1 MKKDK
6 ISKILLGTTIIFII
20 LFCNIVNAENLA
32 ENNTKNNNIMLDTNT
47 TQNENEQEN
56 ENNIN
61 IVQNQQNNLI
71 NTIENK
77 QEEITIKYDYNEETN
92 QVIAQIVSEVE
103 LQDTKPTWTLSKD
116 KKTYTK
122 IYTKNESYSTQVVDI
137 NGNITYVDIN
147 ITQIQ
152 DTKIDIQYVYDKK
165 TNQVTAII
173 TSNTELQDTK
183 PTWDFGE
190 DKRTYTKI
198 YTQNESYSTDVVD
211 INGTVI
217 NVKINITQI
226 KETVITMDYD
236 YDEKTNKVIAIMTSN
251 VELQDTKP
259 TWTLSADKKSY
270 TKVYTEN
277 QSYSTDVVDIN
288 GKVTSVEINITQIK
302 ETVIT
307 MSYKYDDE
315 TNQVTAIM
323 TSNIEL
329 QNTKPTWNLSTD
341 KKTYTKIYTENQSYS
356 TDVVN
361 IYGQVISVNINI
373 TQIDE
378 IAPVLTLDYKYNAD
392 NTVTVTM
399 KSNEKLKDTKP
410 SWTLSTDGYTYTK
423 TYTESSQSYGTEVF
437 DSHGISTIV
446 RIEYETKKY
455 VYNQNDNSTI
465 TVKYLYANDVVTVN
479 IVSSIQMQDTKPTW
493 KLSADRYTFTKM
505 YTGNDTYKTNI
516 IDINGNTKT
525 VDILVNFFKD
535 GTRYDGID
543 VSFYQKYIMWDQ
555 VKASGI
561 DFAMIRAGFR
571 GYGSSG
577 SLNIDPQFVTNLR
590 NSALAGMDIGIYF
603 YSQAITVEEAIEE
616 ADFVIDLLRR
626 YNIGIKYPI
635 AIDTERTPV
644 GTGRADYLSPEQRTD
659 ICIAFCE
666 RIEQAGYKSMIYANK
681 DWLLNDLNLSRLS
694 DYDIWLAHYTNETDF
709 QYAYTM
715 WQYTSGGTVNGII
728 GNVDMNYCY
737 KKY

>member
-1 MKKDK
+1 MKKYTVFRVIY
-6 ISKILLGTTIIFII
+6 ISIIFIM
-20 LFCNIVNAENLA
+20 LFSSIAFAEDKNIVTEEPINSSVIL
-32 ENNTKNNNIMLDTNT
+32 T
-47 TQNENEQEN
+47 NEQ
-56 ENNIN
+56 NIK
-61 IVQNQQNNLI
+61 
-71 NTIENK
+71 IEY
-77 QEEITIKYDYNEETN
+77 EYDEKTN
-92 QVIAQIVSEVE
+92 QVTAIMNSKVE
-103 LQDTKPTWTLSKD
+103 LQDTKPTWKLSED

-122 IYTKNESYSTQVVDI
+122 VFTENQTYNTDVVDI
-137 NGNITYVDIN
+137 NGNIISVEIN
-147 ITQIQ
+147 ITQIKE
-152 DTKIDIQYVYDKK
+152 TVITVNYKYDEK
-165 TNQVTAII
+165 TNKVTAIM

-183 PTWDFGE
+183 PSWKLSE
-190 DKRTYTKI
+190 DKKTYTKVFTENQTYNTDVVNMYGQVISVAINITQIKETVITMSYKYDEKTNKVTAIMNSNIELQDTKPTWALSADKKTYTKI

-211 INGTVI
+211 INGKVTSI
-217 NVKINITQI
+217 KINITQI
-226 KETVITMDYD
+226 KET
-236 YDEKTNKVIAIMTSN
+236 A
-251 VELQDTKP
+251 
-259 TWTLSADKKSY
+259 
-270 TKVYTEN
+270 
-277 QSYSTDVVDIN
+277 
-288 GKVTSVEINITQIK
+288 
-302 ETVIT
+302 IT
-307 MSYKYDDE
+307 MSYKYNEE

-329 QNTKPTWNLSTD
+329 QNTKPTWTLSPD
-341 KKTYTKIYTENQSYS
+341 KKTYTKVFTENQTYN

-378 IAPVLTLDYKYNAD
+378 TAPILTLDYKYNAD

-410 SWTLSTDGYTYTK
+410 SWTLSADGYTYTK
-423 TYTESSQSYGTEVF
+423 TYTESSQSYGTEVC
-437 DSHGISTIV
+437 DAHGISTIV
-446 RIEYETKKY
+446 KIEYKTKKY

-465 TVKYLYANDVVTVN
+465 TVKYLYANNVVTVN

-493 KLSADRYTFTKM
+493 DLSADRYTYTKT
-505 YTGNDTYKTNI
+505 YTENDTYKTEI
-516 IDINGNTKT
+516 VDINGNTKK
-525 VDILVNFFKD
+525 VDILVNFFENK
-535 GTRYDGID
+535 TRYEGID
-543 VSFYQKYIMWDQ
+543 VSFYQKYILWDQ

-571 GYGSSG
+571 GYGTSG
-577 SLNIDPQFVTNLR
+577 SLNIDTQFETNLR

-616 ADFVIDLLRR
+616 ADFVINLLRK

-635 AIDTERTPV
+635 AIDTERTPR

-681 DWLLNDLNLSRLS
+681 DWLLNDLNLSRLG
-694 DYDIWLAHYTNETDF
+694 DYDIWLAHYTDETDF

-715 WQYTSGGTVNGII
+715 WQYTSEGTVNGIL